1 AFKKYPPDRMQPLIF
16 GKKEPPIPNSD
27 TILEE
32 GCTER
37 GKKQIL
43 GAFWNNLLSG
53 KFLDGKE

>member
-1 AFKKYPPDRMQPLIF
+1 MQPLIF